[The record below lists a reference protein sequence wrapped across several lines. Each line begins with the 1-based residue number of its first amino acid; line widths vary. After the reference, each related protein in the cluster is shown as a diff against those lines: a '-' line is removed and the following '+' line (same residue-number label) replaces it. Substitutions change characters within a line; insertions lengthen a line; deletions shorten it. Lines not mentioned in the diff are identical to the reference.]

1 MKRGEEESERELERE
16 VGGRGGEGGREEYG
30 LEWKVGV
37 RGGEGGRE
45 EFSKVKIAPSHV

>member
-1 MKRGEEESERELERE
+1 MG
-16 VGGRGGEGGREEYG
+16 VRGGEGGREEYG
-30 LEWKVGV
+30 LEWKVGA